1 MVKIKVANPVVE
13 LDGDEMARIVWR
25 FIKEQLVLPY
35 LDVELEYFDLGIQH
49 RDATRDQVT
58 ADAAQAVRR
67 HGAGVVCP
75 TITPDEARVAEF
87 GLRARYRPPHAT
99 LREAI
104 GGGVFHEPVVLGGL
118 PGQGRGRP
126 GPVVVGRPAAGDQRR
141 ATDLRVPGPGTLTLT
156 FTPVAGGGDPVELE
170 VCAFEGPGAASAR
183 CRSDASVRD
192 FARASFRYAL
202 ARRHP
207 VRLTTDD
214 TALTKYDGRFRDLF
228 LEVFDAEFAADFG
241 AAGLTCEHRPAEE
254 LVAAA
259 LRGEGGFLWVC
270 RNDGG
275 DLRADAVVQGFGP
288 AGPATSVLVSA
299 DGRTLA
305 ARPAHGTVT
314 RHYRRHQQGRAT
326 STNPVASVH
335 AWTRALAHRA
345 ALDGTPEVTAF
356 TRALEEVCAETVEG
370 GQMTADLA
378 RLVSADQP
386 SLTTEQFLETLD
398 TGLQKKMASR

>member
-13 LDGDEMARIVWR
+13 LDGDEMARIIWR

-58 ADAAQAVRR
+58 ADAAQAIRK

-99 LREAI
+99 LRDAI
-104 GGGVFHEPVVLGGL
+104 GGGVFREPVVLGGL

-126 GPVVVGRPAAGDQRR
+126 GPVVVGRPAAGRRR
-141 ATDLRVPGPGTLTLT
+141 ATALRAPGPGTLTLT
-156 FTPVAGGGDPVELE
+156 FTPEAGGGDPVELE

-183 CRSDASVRD
+183 CRTDASVRD

-202 ARRHP
+202 TRRHP

-214 TALTKYDGRFRDLF
+214 TGPTKYDGRFRDLF
-228 LEVFDAEFAADFG
+228 HEVFDAEFAADFA

-254 LVAAA
+254 LVASA

-270 RNDGG
+270 RDDGG
-275 DLRADAVVQGFGP
+275 DLHAEAVVQGFGQ
-288 AGPATSVLVSA
+288 AGPVTSVLVSA

-345 ALDGTPEVTAF
+345 ALDGTPEVTGFA
-356 TRALEEVCAETVEG
+356 RALEEVCAETVEG

-378 RLVSADQP
+378 RLVSADHP
-386 SLTTEQFLETLD
+386 WLTTEQFLETLD
-398 TGLQKKMASR
+398 TGLQKKMAAR